1 MYTRLSAVLFPIAVV
16 LLAGTA
22 FWGYREHQ
30 EKNSLLIKAENQ
42 YQRAFHD
49 LNAHID
55 ELHEQLGNTL
65 AVNASSHDFQ
75 RKGLINIWRI
85 TSQAQSEINQ
95 LPLTLLPF
103 NRTEEFLSRIANFSY
118 KTAIRDLEKQPLSE
132 QEYATLKTLYQS
144 AETIASDLRSVQE
157 KVLAENLR
165 WMDVELALATEES
178 PRDNAI
184 IDGFKT
190 VDGKV
195 AQYDQIEW
203 GRPVA
208 AMYRKRTVDILSGKP
223 VSPDE
228 VRKKAADMLGLADP
242 SAVKVT
248 ENARGTEYAVYSAT
262 ADTVDGVTV
271 QMDFTTRGGE
281 LIWFM
286 NPREIGAGKSV
297 GMDEAVRAA
306 KAFLKERGYPE
317 VREIAADPYDNAVNL
332 TFAPVQD
339 GAVVYPEK
347 ITVKVALDRGEVV
360 GLQAADYIYEHRDRK
375 LPKPAIGEA
384 EARKRLNPEFEVERS
399 QLAVIRNDLDEEVLC
414 HEFFGRINGGRY
426 KIYINAESGIEEKIE
441 RYLPAEDDGTGR
453 ERAQPDKPR

>member
-1 MYTRLSAVLFPIAVV
+1 MYTRLSAVLFPVFAV

-55 ELHEQLGNTL
+55 QLHEQLGNTL
-65 AVNASSHDFQ
+65 AVNASSHSYQ

-85 TSQAQSEINQ
+85 TSQAQSEVNQ

-118 KTAIRDLEKQPLSE
+118 KTAIRDLTKQPLTE
-132 QEYATLKTLYQS
+132 QELATLKSLYQS
-144 AETIASDLRSVQE
+144 AEDIAKDLHAVQQ
-157 KVLAENLR
+157 KVLADSLR
-165 WMDVELALATEES
+165 WMDVELALASEDS

-190 VDGKV
+190 VDNKI
-195 AQYDQIEW
+195 AKYAELDW

-223 VSPDE
+223 VSADD
-228 VRKKAADMLGLADP
+228 VRKKAAKLLGLDDP
-242 SAVKVT
+242 SAVQVT

-262 ADTVDGVTV
+262 VNTGDGVI

-281 LIWFM
+281 LIWYM
-286 NPREIGAGKSV
+286 NPREIGNQR
-297 GMDEAVRAA
+297 AVSLDDAERAA
-306 KAFLKERGYPE
+306 REFLKERGYPE
-317 VREIAADPYDNAVNL
+317 MKAIAVDPYDNAVNL
-332 TFAPVQD
+332 TYAPVQD
-339 GAVVYPEK
+339 GAVIYPEK
-347 ITVKVALDRGEVV
+347 LTVKVALDRGEVI
-360 GLQAADYIYEHRDRK
+360 GLQAADYVYEHKERK
-375 LPKPAIGEA
+375 LPKPAVDEA
-384 EARKRLNPEFEVERS
+384 AARTKLNPEFRVERS
-399 QLAVIRNDLDEEVLC
+399 QLAVIKNDLDEEVLC
-414 HEFFGRINGGRY
+414 HEFAGRINGGRY
-426 KIYINAESGIEEKIE
+426 KIYINAENGVEEKIE
-441 RYLPAEDDGTGR
+441 RYQTAEDAGAGR
-453 ERAQPDKPR
+453 EAAQAG

>member
-1 MYTRLSAVLFPIAVV
+1 MYTRLSAALFPVFAV

-42 YQRAFHD
+42 YQRAFHE
-49 LNAHID
+49 LNAHIG

-118 KTAIRDLEKQPLSE
+118 KTAIRDLSKQPLSE
-132 QEYATLKTLYQS
+132 QEVATMKTLYES
-144 AETIASDLRSVQE
+144 AETIAQDLRSVQE
-157 KVLAENLR
+157 KVLADNLR

-190 VDGKV
+190 VEGRV
-195 AQYDQIEW
+195 AKYAELDW

-208 AMYRKRTVDILSGKP
+208 AMYRKRTVDILSGEP
-223 VSPDE
+223 VTADD
-228 VRKKAADMLGLADP
+228 VRRKAAKLLGLDDP
-242 SAVKVT
+242 SAVRVT

-262 ADTVDGVTV
+262 VDQGDGVKV

-286 NPREIGAGKSV
+286 NPREIGGGRSV
-297 GMDEAVRAA
+297 GLEEAERAA
-306 KAFLKERGYPE
+306 LAFLKERGYPE
-317 VREIAADPYDNAVNL
+317 MRAIAADPYDNAVNL
-332 TFAPVQD
+332 TFAPVMD

-347 ITVKVALDRGEVV
+347 LTVKVALDRGEVV
-360 GLQAADYIYEHRDRK
+360 GLQAADYVYERRERK
-375 LPKPAIGEA
+375 LPKPAFGEA
-384 EARKRLNPEFEVERS
+384 EARKRLNPGFAVERS

-414 HEFFGRINGGRY
+414 YEFAGRINGGRY
-426 KIYINAESGIEEKIE
+426 KIYINATSGIEEKIE
-441 RYLPAEDDGTGR
+441 RYRTADDAGAGR
-453 ERAQPDKPR
+453 ERAQAG

>member
-1 MYTRLSAVLFPIAVV
+1 MYTRLSAVLFPVFAV

-55 ELHEQLGNTL
+55 QLHEQLGNTL
-65 AVNASSHDFQ
+65 AVNASSHSYQ

-85 TSQAQSEINQ
+85 TSQAQSEVNQ

-118 KTAIRDLEKQPLSE
+118 KTAIRDLTKQPLTE
-132 QEYATLKTLYQS
+132 QELATLKSLYQS
-144 AETIASDLRSVQE
+144 AEDIAKDLHAVQQ
-157 KVLAENLR
+157 KVLADNLR
-165 WMDVELALATEES
+165 WMDVELALASEDS

-190 VDGKV
+190 VDNKI
-195 AQYDQIEW
+195 AKYAELDW

-223 VSPDE
+223 VSADD
-228 VRKKAADMLGLADP
+228 VRKKAAKLLGLDDP
-242 SAVKVT
+242 SAVQVT

-262 ADTVDGVTV
+262 VNTGDGVI

-281 LIWFM
+281 LIWYM
-286 NPREIGAGKSV
+286 NPREIGNQR
-297 GMDEAVRAA
+297 AVSLDDAERAA
-306 KAFLKERGYPE
+306 REFLKERGYPE
-317 VREIAADPYDNAVNL
+317 MKAIAVDPYDNAVNL
-332 TFAPVQD
+332 TYAPVQD
-339 GAVVYPEK
+339 GAVIYPEK
-347 ITVKVALDRGEVV
+347 LTVKVALDRGEVI
-360 GLQAADYIYEHRDRK
+360 GLQAADYVYEHKERK
-375 LPKPAIGEA
+375 LPKPAVDEA
-384 EARKRLNPEFEVERS
+384 AARTKLNPEFRVERS
-399 QLAVIRNDLDEEVLC
+399 QLAVIKNDLDEEVLC
-414 HEFFGRINGGRY
+414 HEFAGRINGGRY
-426 KIYINAESGIEEKIE
+426 KIYINAENGVEEKIE
-441 RYLPAEDDGTGR
+441 RYQTAEDAGAGR
-453 ERAQPDKPR
+453 EAAQAE

>member
-1 MYTRLSAVLFPIAVV
+1 MYTRLSAVLFPVFAV

-55 ELHEQLGNTL
+55 QLHEQLGNTL
-65 AVNASSHDFQ
+65 AVNASSHSYQ

-85 TSQAQSEINQ
+85 TSQAQSEVNQ

-118 KTAIRDLEKQPLSE
+118 KTAIRDLTKQPLTE
-132 QEYATLKTLYQS
+132 QELATLKSLYQS
-144 AETIASDLRSVQE
+144 AEDIAKDLHAVQQ
-157 KVLAENLR
+157 KVLADNLR
-165 WMDVELALATEES
+165 WMDVELALASEDS

-190 VDGKV
+190 VDNKI
-195 AQYDQIEW
+195 AKYAELDW

-223 VSPDE
+223 VSADD
-228 VRKKAADMLGLADP
+228 VRKKAAKLLGLDDP
-242 SAVKVT
+242 SAVQVT

-262 ADTVDGVTV
+262 VNTGDGVI

-281 LIWFM
+281 LIWYM
-286 NPREIGAGKSV
+286 NPREIGNQR
-297 GMDEAVRAA
+297 AVSLDDAERAA
-306 KAFLKERGYPE
+306 REFLKERGYPE
-317 VREIAADPYDNAVNL
+317 MKAIAVDPYDNAVNL
-332 TFAPVQD
+332 TYAPVQD
-339 GAVVYPEK
+339 GAVIYPEK
-347 ITVKVALDRGEVV
+347 LTVKVALDRGEVI
-360 GLQAADYIYEHRDRK
+360 GLQAADYVYEHKERK
-375 LPKPAIGEA
+375 LPKPAVDEA
-384 EARKRLNPEFEVERS
+384 AARTKLNPEFRVERS
-399 QLAVIRNDLDEEVLC
+399 QLAVIKNDLDEEVLC
-414 HEFFGRINGGRY
+414 HEFAGRINGGRY
-426 KIYINAESGIEEKIE
+426 KIYINAENGVEEKIE
-441 RYLPAEDDGTGR
+441 RYQTAEDAGAGR
-453 ERAQPDKPR
+453 EAAQAG

>member
-1 MYTRLSAVLFPIAVV
+1 MYTRLSAVLFPVFAV

-55 ELHEQLGNTL
+55 QLHEQLGNTL
-65 AVNASSHDFQ
+65 AVNASSHSYQ

-85 TSQAQSEINQ
+85 TSQAQSEVNQ

-118 KTAIRDLEKQPLSE
+118 KTAIRDLTKQPLTE
-132 QEYATLKTLYQS
+132 QELATLKSLYQS
-144 AETIASDLRSVQE
+144 AEDIAKDLHAVQQ
-157 KVLAENLR
+157 KVLADNLR
-165 WMDVELALATEES
+165 WMDVELALASEDS

-190 VDGKV
+190 VDNKI
-195 AQYDQIEW
+195 AKYAELDW

-223 VSPDE
+223 VSADD
-228 VRKKAADMLGLADP
+228 VRKKAAKLLGLDDP
-242 SAVKVT
+242 SAVQVT

-262 ADTVDGVTV
+262 VNKGDGVI

-281 LIWFM
+281 LIWYM
-286 NPREIGAGKSV
+286 NPREIGNQR
-297 GMDEAVRAA
+297 AVSLDDAERAA
-306 KAFLKERGYPE
+306 REFLKERGYPE
-317 VREIAADPYDNAVNL
+317 MKAIAVDPYDNAVNL
-332 TFAPVQD
+332 TYAPVQD
-339 GAVVYPEK
+339 GAVIYPEK
-347 ITVKVALDRGEVV
+347 LTVKVALDRGEVI
-360 GLQAADYIYEHRDRK
+360 GLQAADYVYEHKERK
-375 LPKPAIGEA
+375 LPKPAIDEA
-384 EARKRLNPEFEVERS
+384 AARTKLNPEFRVERS
-399 QLAVIRNDLDEEVLC
+399 QLAVIKNDLDEEVLC
-414 HEFFGRINGGRY
+414 HEFAGRINGGRY
-426 KIYINAESGIEEKIE
+426 KIYINAENGVEEKIE
-441 RYLPAEDDGTGR
+441 RYQTAEDAGAGR
-453 ERAQPDKPR
+453 EAAQAG

>member
-1 MYTRLSAVLFPIAVV
+1 MYTRLSAVLFPVFAV

-55 ELHEQLGNTL
+55 QLHEQLGNTL
-65 AVNASSHDFQ
+65 AVNASSHSYQ

-85 TSQAQSEINQ
+85 TSQAQSEVNQ

-118 KTAIRDLEKQPLSE
+118 KTAIRDLTKQPLTE
-132 QEYATLKTLYQS
+132 QELATLKSLYQS
-144 AETIASDLRSVQE
+144 AEDIAKDLHAVQQ
-157 KVLAENLR
+157 KVLADNLR
-165 WMDVELALATEES
+165 WMDVELALASEDS

-190 VDGKV
+190 VDNKI
-195 AQYDQIEW
+195 AKYAELDW

-223 VSPDE
+223 VSADD
-228 VRKKAADMLGLADP
+228 VRKKAAKLLGLDDP
-242 SAVKVT
+242 SAVQVT

-262 ADTVDGVTV
+262 VNTGDGVI

-281 LIWFM
+281 LIWYM
-286 NPREIGAGKSV
+286 NPREIGNQR
-297 GMDEAVRAA
+297 AVSLEDAERAA
-306 KAFLKERGYPE
+306 REFLKERGYPE
-317 VREIAADPYDNAVNL
+317 MKAIAVDPYDNAVNL
-332 TFAPVQD
+332 TYAPVQD
-339 GAVVYPEK
+339 GAVIYPEK
-347 ITVKVALDRGEVV
+347 LTVKVALDRGEVI
-360 GLQAADYIYEHRDRK
+360 GLQAADYVYEHKERK
-375 LPKPAIGEA
+375 LPKPAVDEA
-384 EARKRLNPEFEVERS
+384 AARTKLNPEFRVERS
-399 QLAVIRNDLDEEVLC
+399 QLAVIKNDLDEEVLC
-414 HEFFGRINGGRY
+414 HEFAGRINGGRY
-426 KIYINAESGIEEKIE
+426 KIYINAENGVEEKIE
-441 RYLPAEDDGTGR
+441 RYQTAEDAGAGR
-453 ERAQPDKPR
+453 EAAQAG

>member
-1 MYTRLSAVLFPIAVV
+1 MYTRLSAVLFPVFAV

-49 LNAHID
+49 LSDHID
-55 ELHEQLGNTL
+55 QLHEQLGNTL
-65 AVNASSHDFQ
+65 AVSASSHDFQ

-95 LPLTLLPF
+95 LPLALLPF

-132 QEYATLKTLYQS
+132 KEFATLKTLYES
-144 AETIASDLRSVQE
+144 AETISKDLREVQE
-157 KVLAENLR
+157 KVLASNLR

-195 AQYDQIEW
+195 AQYETIDW

-208 AMYRKRTVDILSGKP
+208 AMYRKRTVDILRGEP

-228 VRKKAADMLGLADP
+228 VRRRAADMLGIDP
-242 SAVKVT
+242 AAVKVT

-262 ADTVDGVTV
+262 ADTGDGTI
-271 QMDFTTRGGE
+271 QMDFTTRGGD

-286 NPREIGAGKSV
+286 NPREIGSGKSV
-297 GMDEAVRAA
+297 GLDEAVRAA
-306 KAFLKERGYPE
+306 GEFLKKHGYPE
-317 VREIAADPYDNAVNL
+317 MKAIAADRYDNAVNL
-332 TFAPVQD
+332 TFALVQD
-339 GAVVYPEK
+339 GVVIYPEK
-347 ITVKVALDRGEVV
+347 LTVKVALDRGEVV
-360 GLQAADYIYEHRDRK
+360 GLQAADYVYEHIERK

-384 EARKRLNPEFEVERS
+384 EARKRLNPGFEVEGS

-414 HEFFGRINGGRY
+414 HEFSGRINGGRY
-426 KIYINAESGIEEKIE
+426 RVYINAESGIEEKIE
-441 RYLPAEDDGTGR
+441 RIRTADDAVAGR
-453 ERAQPDKPR
+453 ERAQAG

>member
-1 MYTRLSAVLFPIAVV
+1 MYTRLSAVLFPVFAV

-55 ELHEQLGNTL
+55 QLHEQLGNTL
-65 AVNASSHDFQ
+65 AVNASSHSYQ

-85 TSQAQSEINQ
+85 TSQAQSEVNQ

-118 KTAIRDLEKQPLSE
+118 KTAIRDLTKQPLTE
-132 QEYATLKTLYQS
+132 QELATLKSLYQS
-144 AETIASDLRSVQE
+144 AEDIAKDLHAVQQ
-157 KVLAENLR
+157 KVLADNLR
-165 WMDVELALATEES
+165 WMDVELALASEDS

-190 VDGKV
+190 VDNKI
-195 AQYDQIEW
+195 AKYAELDW

-223 VSPDE
+223 VSADD
-228 VRKKAADMLGLADP
+228 VRKKAAKLLGLDDP
-242 SAVKVT
+242 SAVQVT

-262 ADTVDGVTV
+262 VNTGDGVI

-281 LIWFM
+281 LIWYM
-286 NPREIGAGKSV
+286 NPREIGNQR
-297 GMDEAVRAA
+297 AVSLDDAERAA
-306 KAFLKERGYPE
+306 REFLKERGYPE
-317 VREIAADPYDNAVNL
+317 MKAIAVDPYDNAVNL
-332 TFAPVQD
+332 TYAPVQD
-339 GAVVYPEK
+339 GAVIYPEK
-347 ITVKVALDRGEVV
+347 LTVKVALDRGEVI
-360 GLQAADYIYEHRDRK
+360 GLQAADYVYEHKERK
-375 LPKPAIGEA
+375 LPKPAIDEA
-384 EARKRLNPEFEVERS
+384 AARTKLNPEFRVERS
-399 QLAVIRNDLDEEVLC
+399 QLAVIKNDLDEEVLC
-414 HEFFGRINGGRY
+414 HEFAGRINGGRY
-426 KIYINAESGIEEKIE
+426 KIYINAENGVEEKIE
-441 RYLPAEDDGTGR
+441 RYQTAEDAGAGR
-453 ERAQPDKPR
+453 EAAQAG

>member
-1 MYTRLSAVLFPIAVV
+1 MYTRLSAVLFPVFAV

-42 YQRAFHD
+42 YQRAFHE
-49 LNAHID
+49 LNAHIGQ
-55 ELHEQLGNTL
+55 LHEQLGNTL

-118 KTAIRDLEKQPLSE
+118 KTAIRDLSKQPLSE
-132 QEYATLKTLYQS
+132 QEVATLKTLYES
-144 AETIASDLRSVQE
+144 AGTIARDLQSVQE
-157 KVLAENLR
+157 KVLADNLR

-195 AQYDQIEW
+195 SQYETIDW

-208 AMYRKRTVDILSGKP
+208 AMYRKRTVDILSGEP
-223 VSPDE
+223 VTADD
-228 VRKKAADMLGLADP
+228 VRRKAAKLLGLDDP
-242 SAVKVT
+242 SAVQVT

-262 ADTVDGVTV
+262 VDKGDGVKI

-286 NPREIGAGKSV
+286 NPREIGGGRSV
-297 GMDEAVRAA
+297 GLGEAEQAA
-306 KAFLKERGYPE
+306 LAFLKERGYPE
-317 VREIAADPYDNAVNL
+317 MRAIAADPYDNAVNL
-332 TFAPVQD
+332 TFAPVRN
-339 GAVVYPEK
+339 GAVIYPQK
-347 ITVKVALDRGEVV
+347 LTVKVALDRGEVV
-360 GLQAADYIYEHRDRK
+360 GLQAADYVYEQRERK
-375 LPKPAIGEA
+375 LPKPALSEA
-384 EARKRLNPEFEVERS
+384 EARKRLNPGFAVERS

-414 HEFFGRINGGRY
+414 HEFAGRINGGRY
-426 KIYINAESGIEEKIE
+426 KIYINATSGIEEKIE
-441 RYLPAEDDGTGR
+441 RYRTADDAGAGR
-453 ERAQPDKPR
+453 ERAQAG

>member
-1 MYTRLSAVLFPIAVV
+1 MYTRLSAVLFPVFAV

-49 LNAHID
+49 LSDHI
-55 ELHEQLGNTL
+55 EQLQEQLGNTL
-65 AVNASSHDFQ
+65 AVSASSHDVQ

-85 TSQAQSEINQ
+85 TSHAQSEINQ

-132 QEYATLKTLYQS
+132 QELATLKTLYES
-144 AETIASDLRSVQE
+144 AGTISGDLRAVQE
-157 KVLAENLR
+157 KVLANNLR

-195 AQYDQIEW
+195 AQYETIEW
-203 GRPVA
+203 GRPVT
-208 AMYRKRTVDILSGKP
+208 AMYRKRTVDILSGEP

-228 VRKKAADMLGLADP
+228 VRKRAAKMLGLSDP

-262 ADTVDGVTV
+262 VDTGDGTI
-271 QMDFTTRGGE
+271 QMDYTTRGGE

-286 NPREIGAGKSV
+286 NPREIGSRASV
-297 GMDEAVRAA
+297 GLEEAERAA
-306 KAFLKERGYPE
+306 SEFLKERGYPE
-317 VREIAADPYDNAVNL
+317 MKAIAADPYDNAVNL
-332 TFAPVQD
+332 TFALVQD
-339 GAVVYPEK
+339 GVVIYPEK
-347 ITVKVALDRGEVV
+347 LTVKVALDRGEVV
-360 GLQAADYIYEHRDRK
+360 GLHAADFVYEHRERK

-384 EARKRLNPEFEVERS
+384 EARGRLNSGFEVES
-399 QLAVIRNDLDEEVLC
+399 AQLAVIRNDLDEEVLC
-414 HEFFGRINGGRY
+414 HEFSGKINGGRY
-426 KIYINAESGIEEKIE
+426 RIYINAESGIEEKIE
-441 RYLPAEDDGTGR
+441 RIRTADDAGAGR
-453 ERAQPDKPR
+453 ERTQAG